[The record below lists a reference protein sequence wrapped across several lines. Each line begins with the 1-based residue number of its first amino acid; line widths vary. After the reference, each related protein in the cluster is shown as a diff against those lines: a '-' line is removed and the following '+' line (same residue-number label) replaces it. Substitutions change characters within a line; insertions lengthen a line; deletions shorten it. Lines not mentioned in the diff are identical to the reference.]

1 MFMNRGRALGL
12 MKEHGLEALIATRPE
27 NITYTS
33 DMEMD
38 TPNVL
43 ADSLYFVI
51 LPKEEN
57 LDPTLLVPTAW
68 LPLPFDRPNRIK
80 EVRSCGY
87 FNYVFYPE
95 TEVTGPEQRIQKTIQ
110 ENCYPD
116 LDMVH
121 LVVKTL
127 KDKGLDREKIGLDE
141 RGISPEIK
149 FQIIQALPRA
159 EFVDAFGLFRTI
171 RMVKTKDEIEM
182 LRQAATI
189 NEGAIKHLIGSLKEG
204 ITEIDLYREF
214 ERHIIQKGAEK
225 GHYNNGGGTRSGA
238 LFPPGNY
245 ALKKGDLF
253 RFDVGCQ
260 YHNYFAD
267 TGGVYIIGQD
277 PNEKQKRIYRAME
290 AGLEK
295 ALSFF
300 KPGVRP
306 SRIFD
311 AAMDAVQKSGIPD
324 YRRHHLGHG
333 IGIELYDSPLI
344 RSAQDASVVQL
355 AGASDVPL
363 EENMTLNIE
372 VPYYELGFGGMQ
384 IEYTLVIT
392 KNGFEFILPYN
403 RRFSRVA

>member
-1 MFMNRGRALGL
+1 MFMNRDRALGL
-12 MKEHGLEALIATRPE
+12 MKEHKLEALIATKSE
-27 NITYTS
+27 NITYAT
-33 DMEMD
+33 DMETD
-38 TPNVL
+38 TPSVL
-43 ADSLYFVI
+43 ADAAFFSI

-57 LDPTLLVPTAW
+57 LDPTLLVPTSW
-68 LPLPFDRPNRIK
+68 LPLPFDRLNRIK

-87 FNYVFYPE
+87 FNYVFHPE
-95 TEVTGPEQRIQKTIQ
+95 SNVTGAEQKIQKTIQ
-110 ENCYPD
+110 ENYYPD

-127 KDKGLDREKIGLDE
+127 KDKGLENAKIGLDE
-141 RGISPEIK
+141 RGISSEVRA
-149 FQIIQALPRA
+149 QIIQALPGA
-159 EFVDAFGLFRTI
+159 EFIDAFGLFRTI
-171 RMVKTKDEIEM
+171 RIVKTTDEIEM
-182 LRQAATI
+182 LRRAATI
-189 NEGAIKHLIGSLKEG
+189 NEEAIKELIGLLKEG
-204 ITEIDLYREF
+204 IAEIDLYRAF
-214 ERHIIQKGAEK
+214 EQHIIQKGAEK

-245 ALKKGDLF
+245 TLKKGDLF

-295 ALSFF
+295 ALSLF

-306 SRIFD
+306 SQIFD
-311 AAMDAVQKSGIPD
+311 AVMETVKKNGIPD

-344 RSAQDASVVQL
+344 RSAQDVSSVQL
-355 AGASDVPL
+355 ANSSDVPL
-363 EENMTLNIE
+363 EKNMVLNIE

-392 KNGFEFILPYN
+392 QDGFEFILPYN
-403 RRFSRVA
+403 RRFSRV

>member
-1 MFMNRGRALGL
+1 MNRDRALGL
-12 MKEHGLEALIATRPE
+12 MKEHKLEALIATKSE
-27 NITYTS
+27 NVTYAT
-33 DMEMD
+33 DMETD

-43 ADSLYFVI
+43 ADAAYFVI

-57 LDPTLLVPTAW
+57 LDPTLLVPTSW

-95 TEVTGPEQRIQKTIQ
+95 TKVTGPEQRIQKTIQ
-110 ENCYPD
+110 ENCYAD

-127 KDKGLDREKIGLDE
+127 RDKGLDKGKIGLDE
-141 RGISPEIK
+141 RGVSPEIK
-149 FQIIQALPRA
+149 AQVIQALPRA

-182 LRQAATI
+182 LRRAATI
-189 NEGAIKHLIGSLKEG
+189 NEGAIKDLIGSLKEG
-204 ITEIDLYREF
+204 ITEIELYRAF
-214 ERHIIQKGAEK
+214 EQQIIQKGAEK

-267 TGGVYIIGQD
+267 TGGVYIVGQGPD
-277 PNEKQKRIYRAME
+277 EKQKRIYRAME

-295 ALSFF
+295 ALSLF

-306 SRIFD
+306 SQIFD
-311 AAMDAVQKSGIPD
+311 AVMDTVKKSGIPD

-344 RSAQDASVVQL
+344 RSAQDFSSVQL

-363 EENMTLNIE
+363 EKNMVLNIE

-392 KNGFEFILPYN
+392 SGGFEFIFPYD
-403 RRFSRVA
+403 RKFSRVA